1 MESIVE
7 FIARRFP
14 QHISLGNP
22 SQSLFD
28 GFCISFSC
36 TVTLKIFLEY
46 TIVKLRFIQV
56 FKYSSFRVLAAGV
69 EYFSG

>member
-1 MESIVE
+1 MELIVE

-14 QHISLGNP
+14 QNISLGNP

-36 TVTLKIFLEY
+36 TVMLKIFFKY
-46 TIVKLRFIQV
+46 AIVKLRFIQV
-56 FKYSSFRVLAAGV
+56 FKYCSFRVLAAGL
-69 EYFSG
+69 EYFGG